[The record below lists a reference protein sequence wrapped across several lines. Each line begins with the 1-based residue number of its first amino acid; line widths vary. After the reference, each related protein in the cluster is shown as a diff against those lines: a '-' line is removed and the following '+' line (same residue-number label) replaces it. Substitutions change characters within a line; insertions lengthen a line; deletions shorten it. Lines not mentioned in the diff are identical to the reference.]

1 MAGKKKLSPNKL
13 AEVKNSFAGLKAIGD
28 YKPVKAEFEVKLTQ
42 AVETAV
48 DDLTLQEVQLA
59 AQLSDVRDRLADKGA
74 EFTQKMKG
82 AAQQVIA
89 QYGDDSAEIQM
100 LGRVRSSERAT
111 RKPKAASK
119 IS

>member
-1 MAGKKKLSPNKL
+1 MARKIKLSPNKL
-13 AEVKNSFAGLKAIGD
+13 AEVKSSFAGLKSISG
-28 YKPVKAEFEVKLTQ
+28 YKSAKPEFEVSLIQ

-48 DDLTLQEVQLA
+48 DDLTLQEAQLA
-59 AQLSDVRDRLADKGA
+59 AQLSDVRDQLADKGK

-100 LGRVRSSERAT
+100 LGRKRTSERAT
-111 RKPKAASK
+111 RQPKKPVV
-119 IS
+119 